1 MTAGNSIRIHRFLLP
16 ASFLYGLGARLRNR
30 LFDRGRLPS
39 ESFCVPLICVGNLAA
54 GGTGKTP
61 HTEYLVRLLRGA
73 GFHVATLSRGY
84 KRHTKGYRLATP
96 TSDAGEIGDEPCQL
110 KSKFPDIRV
119 AVDEQR
125 CRGIGQL
132 LLLDNPPVDV
142 VLLDDAFQHR
152 RVKAGLN
159 ILLTDYHRLYCDDA
173 LLPAGRLREPAAGSR
188 RAHIVVVTKC
198 PPTLTEAGCRRIA
211 RKLRPAPG
219 QQLYFSTLCYGR
231 LRPLFPDYVKRPA
244 TGMGGDE
251 HVLVVTGIAS
261 PALLV
266 EELETRTPHVRLLK
280 FGDHHDFS
288 RKDIRAIRTAFERME
303 GKAKRIVTTEKDAAR
318 LKSHADLDEVLK
330 ANLYELP
337 IEVAFLQDRQ
347 TCFNQNII
355 DYVKSNQRNGNLP
368 EK

>member
-1 MTAGNSIRIHRFLLP
+1 MTAGKSIRIHRFLLP
-16 ASFLYGLGARLRNR
+16 ASFLYGLGVRLRNR
-30 LFDRGRLPS
+30 LFDRGWLPS
-39 ESFCVPLICVGNLAA
+39 KSFCVPLICVGNLAV

-61 HTEYLVRLLRGA
+61 HTEYLIRLLQGA

-96 TSDAGEIGDEPCQL
+96 ASDAGEIGDEPCQM

-132 LLLDNPPVDV
+132 LLLDKPPVDV

-173 LLPAGRLREPAAGSR
+173 LLPAGRLREPATGSR
-188 RAHIVVVTKC
+188 RAQVVVVTKC
-198 PPTLTEAGCRRIA
+198 PPSLTEADCRHIA
-211 RKLRPAPG
+211 RKLRPAPE

-231 LRPLFPDYVKRPA
+231 LRPLFPDCVERPA
-244 TGMGGDE
+244 ADMGKDE

-261 PALLV
+261 PTLLMKEV
-266 EELETRTPHVRLLK
+266 ETHTPHVRLLK

-288 RKDIRAIRTAFERME
+288 RKDIQAIRTAFDQLGGTAR
-303 GKAKRIVTTEKDAAR
+303 RIVTTEKDAAR
-318 LKSHADLDEVLK
+318 LKSHTDLDGVLK

-347 TCFNQNII
+347 TSFNQNII
-355 DYVKSNQRNGNLP
+355 DYVKSHPRNSNLP